1 MEALTKRQNEIVRL
15 RCERGLTI
23 EESAYELCLSR
34 QTVKNHCTAILKRYG
49 FGGFFQIC
57 TLYGRATA
65 LNPVIAMR
73 PEAV

>member
-1 MEALTKRQNEIVRL
+1 MEALTNRQNEIVRL

-23 EESAYELCLSR
+23 AESAYELHLSG
-34 QTVKNHCTAILKRYG
+34 QTVKNHCSTILSRYG
-49 FGGFFQIC
+49 LESFFQLC

-65 LNPVIAMR
+65 PNAVIAAR